1 MKILIAISSKTYSGE
16 TLSVG
21 MKVGEAFKAP
31 TTIVD
36 VGEKINQFSMKEV
49 DMVQERMES
58 WDIDRPGVDVL
69 EWAFEYLAE
78 KKLIMTN
85 TIEAGF
91 PKNTLVE
98 TGEGRSEVFLEG
110 TFCEDLK
117 LILRN
122 GDIIEELKNEV
133 QNHGYD
139 VTIIGGSGKR
149 GMAHDL
155 IQYIN
160 SSIFIV
166 NNYKSNQ
173 TYRLLLAVDNS
184 AGAKKAVKYGDRIAQ
199 AFDIEVDVITVSKTD
214 EFKDNCK
221 VAADWTSKFL
231 RRSNIKHENIS
242 LSGIPSELI
251 AREAGDNHIIVMGS
265 SNRNPLKT
273 FFQGNKPLK
282 VLENSQCPILIVK

>member
-1 MKILIAISSKTYSGE
+1 MKILIAVSSKKYSAD

-21 MKVGEAFKAP
+21 MKVVKAFNAS

-49 DMVQERMES
+49 DMVQERMDS

-78 KKLIMTN
+78 KELIKTN

-98 TGEGRSEVFLEG
+98 TEGGRSEVFLEG
-110 TFCEDLK
+110 TFSENLN

-122 GDIIEELKNEV
+122 GDIVEELKNEV

-149 GMAHDL
+149 RMSHDL
-155 IQYIN
+155 TQYIN
-160 SSIFIV
+160 SSIFVV
-166 NNYKSNQ
+166 NNYKPNQ
-173 TYRLLLAVDNS
+173 NYRLLLAVDNS
-184 AGAKKAVKYGDRIAQ
+184 VGIKKAVKYGVRIAQ
-199 AFDIEVDVITVSKTD
+199 ALDIEVDIITVSKTD
-214 EFKDNCK
+214 EFKDDYNK
-221 VAADWTSKFL
+221 AADWASKFL
-231 RRSNIKHENIS
+231 RRTNINHKKIFLN
-242 LSGIPSELI
+242 GNPSELI
-251 AREAGDNHIIVMGS
+251 SREAGDNHIIVMGS

-273 FFQGNKPLK
+273 FFQGNKSLK

>member
-1 MKILIAISSKTYSGE
+1 MKILIAVSSKKYSAD

-21 MKVGEAFKAP
+21 MKVVKAFNAS

-49 DMVQERMES
+49 DMVQERMDS

-78 KKLIMTN
+78 KELIKTN

-98 TGEGRSEVFLEG
+98 TEGGRSEVFLEG
-110 TFCEDLK
+110 TFSENLN

-122 GDIIEELKNEV
+122 GDIVEELKNEV

-149 GMAHDL
+149 RMSHDL
-155 IQYIN
+155 TQYIN
-160 SSIFIV
+160 SSIFVV
-166 NNYKSNQ
+166 NNYKPNQ
-173 TYRLLLAVDNS
+173 NYRLLLAVDNS
-184 AGAKKAVKYGDRIAQ
+184 VGTKKAVKYGVRIAQ
-199 AFDIEVDVITVSKTD
+199 ALDIEVDIITVSKTD
-214 EFKDNCK
+214 EFKDDYNK
-221 VAADWTSKFL
+221 AADWASKFL
-231 RRSNIKHENIS
+231 RRTNINHKKIFLN
-242 LSGIPSELI
+242 GNPSELI
-251 AREAGDNHIIVMGS
+251 SREAGDNHIIVMGS

-273 FFQGNKPLK
+273 FFQGNKSLK

>member
-1 MKILIAISSKTYSGE
+1 MKILIAISSKAYSGE

-21 MKVGEAFKAP
+21 MKVSKAFNAS

-78 KKLIMTN
+78 KKLIKTN

-184 AGAKKAVKYGDRIAQ
+184 AGTKKAVKYGVRIAQ

-282 VLENSQCPILIVK
+282 VLKNSQCPILIVK

>member
-16 TLSVG
+16 TLRVG
-21 MKVGEAFKAP
+21 MKVGKAFNAS

-49 DMVQERMES
+49 DMVQERMDS

-69 EWAFEYLAE
+69 EWAFEFLAE
-78 KKLIMTN
+78 KELIKTN

-98 TGEGRSEVFLEG
+98 TEGGRSEVFLEG
-110 TFCEDLK
+110 TFCEDLN

-122 GDIIEELKNEV
+122 GDIVEELKNEV
-133 QNHGYD
+133 QSHGYD

-149 GMAHDL
+149 RMSHDL
-155 IQYIN
+155 TQYIN
-160 SSIFIV
+160 SSIFVV
-166 NNYKSNQ
+166 NNYKPNE

-184 AGAKKAVKYGDRIAQ
+184 AATKKAVKYGIRIAQ
-199 AFDIEVDVITVSKTD
+199 AFNIEVDVINVSKTD
-214 EFKDNCK
+214 EFKDDYKN
-221 VAADWTSKFL
+221 ASDWASKFL
-231 RRSNIKHENIS
+231 RRSNINYRNIQ
-242 LSGIPSELI
+242 LSGNPSELI
-251 AREAGDNHIIVMGS
+251 AKEAGDNHIIVMPS

-273 FFQGNKPLK
+273 FFQGNKSLK
-282 VLENSQCPILIVK
+282 VLENSKCPILIVK

>member
-1 MKILIAISSKTYSGE
+1 MKILIAISSKAYSGE

-21 MKVGEAFKAP
+21 MKIGKAFNAS

-49 DMVQERMES
+49 DMVQERMDS

-78 KKLIMTN
+78 KKLIKTN

-98 TGEGRSEVFLEG
+98 TGGGRSEVFLEG
-110 TFCEDLK
+110 TFCEDLN

-122 GDIIEELKNEV
+122 GDIVEELKNEV
-133 QNHGYD
+133 QSHGYD

-149 GMAHDL
+149 RMSHDL
-155 IQYIN
+155 TQYIN
-160 SSIFIV
+160 SSIFVV

-184 AGAKKAVKYGDRIAQ
+184 VGTKKAVKYGIRIAQ
-199 AFDIEVDVITVSKTD
+199 ALDIEVDVITVSKTD
-214 EFKDNCK
+214 EFKDDYKN
-221 VAADWTSKFL
+221 AADWASKFL
-231 RRSNIKHENIS
+231 RRSNINHKNIF
-242 LSGIPSELI
+242 LNGNPSELI

-265 SNRNPLKT
+265 SNKNPLKT